1 MITSLQFPENEL
13 GSALDRILPYFK
25 EHKFSLTAVYILIL
39 LYFSLPAFQIP
50 YFEYYHFRITSLM
63 EQRALESDM
72 IYYPKQ
78 SWTSIDGVNPDL
90 LKGIIAME
98 DGAFFSHKGIDW
110 KELNMALR
118 QNRRR
123 NRVYRGASTLT
134 MQLAKNLFF
143 TTEKSLF
150 RKAKE
155 LITTVRMEKELDKRT
170 ILQAYINAAEWG
182 DAVFGIG
189 AASEEYFQKDPD
201 QLNTYECARL
211 AAVLPSP
218 LIHPPD
224 RNSRYILRRASI
236 IRGRLNDI
244 ILFPDEK

>member
-1 MITSLQFPENEL
+1 MISSLQFPENEL
-13 GSALDRILPYFK
+13 GNTFDRILPYFK
-25 EHKFSLTAVYILIL
+25 KHKFRTIAFYFLSL

-63 EQRALESDM
+63 EQRAINNYML
-72 IYYPKQ
+72 YYPRQ
-78 SWTSIDGVNPDL
+78 SWTGVNDVNPNL
-90 LKGIIAME
+90 LKGIISIE

-118 QNRRR
+118 QNKRR
-123 NRVYRGASTLT
+123 NRIYRGGSTLT

-143 TTEKSLF
+143 TTEKSIF
-150 RKAKE
+150 RKGKE
-155 LITTVRMEKELDKRT
+155 LITTLRMEKELSKKT

-182 DAVFGIG
+182 DGIFGVG
-189 AASEEYFQKDPD
+189 AASEEYFNKEPD
-201 QLNTYECARL
+201 ELNVSESARL

-224 RNSRYILRRASI
+224 RNSRYVLRRSSI

>member
-1 MITSLQFPENEL
+1 MISSLQFPENEL
-13 GSALDRILPYFK
+13 GTALNRILPYFK
-25 EHKFSLTAVYILIL
+25 KHKLGTITAYILFL

-63 EQRALESDM
+63 EQRALEHNL
-72 IYYPKQ
+72 IYYPEQ
-78 SWTSIDGVNPDL
+78 SWVSIDDVNPNL

-98 DGAFFSHKGIDW
+98 DGAFFTHKGIDW

-123 NRVYRGASTLT
+123 NRIYRGASTLT
-134 MQLAKNLFF
+134 MQLAKNLFY
-143 TTEKSLF
+143 TTEKSLL
-150 RKAKE
+150 RKGKE
-155 LITTVRMEKELDKRT
+155 LITTLRMEKELSKRT

-182 DAVFGIG
+182 KDIFGVK
-189 AASEEYFQKDPD
+189 AASEEYFHQEPNK
-201 QLNTYECARL
+201 LNVNECARM

-224 RNSRYILRRASI
+224 KNSRYILRRASI
-236 IRGRLNDI
+236 IRSRLSDI
-244 ILFPDEK
+244 VLFPDE